1 MTHSY
6 RLASFSILGLLVA
19 CSSTDLDVTS
29 GPGAGSG
36 GTPGA
41 AGATSG
47 GGTTATGGAGTTTGG
62 TGGAGATTGATG
74 GVTGGAAGTGGA
86 GAGGVDTGGGDTGGG
101 DTGGAGAGGG
111 DTGGGGT
118 GGPTPVG
125 DLHITDPVPGF
136 ASVAGGTTGGGTD
149 LSSAITVDSMSE
161 LQDAAKGATPAIILV
176 KPGNYSGTLAP
187 GANKTIIGVG
197 PGVTIAGNI
206 RMSGAD
212 VHNIIIRNLA
222 VRGARCA
229 SYDECK
235 SGADAVYTG
244 NGAHHV
250 WLDHL
255 DISDGQDGNCD
266 ITQGADYVTVSWARF
281 YYTYDKEHR
290 FSNLIA
296 GSDDE
301 PASVGKLHITYMN
314 SHWGERVDSRQPRGR
329 YGNVHM
335 LNNYHKT
342 GGGQIHGVGKDMAL
356 IAENCVY
363 DENRSIWT
371 DMGSPRGWKG
381 IGNQGTGDDLNDSRG
396 TVFEIPYRYTPMP
409 ASQVVAAVTSKEC
422 GAGNTCTLAY

>member
-6 RLASFSILGLLVA
+6 RLASFSILGLLIA
-19 CSSTDLDVTS
+19 CSSTDPDVT
-29 GPGAGSG
+29 PGAGADPG
-36 GTPGA
+36 GTTGA
-41 AGATSG
+41 AGTTG
-47 GGTTATGGAGTTTGG
+47 GGGGTATGGAGTTTGG

-86 GAGGVDTGGGDTGGG
+86 GAGGADTGEAASTGG
-101 DTGGAGAGGG
+101 TGA
-111 DTGGGGT
+111 GGGGT
-118 GGPTPVG
+118 GGSTPVG
-125 DLHITDPVPGF
+125 DLRITDPVPGF

-149 LSSAITVDSMSE
+149 LSSAITVDSMSA
-161 LQDAAKGATPAIILV
+161 LQNAAKGSTPAIILV

-197 PGVTIAGNI
+197 PGVTIMGNI
-206 RMSGAD
+206 RMSGD
-212 VHNIIIRNLA
+212 GVHNIILRNLA

-229 SYDECK
+229 SYEECK
-235 SGADAVYTG
+235 AGADAVYTG

-314 SHWGERVDSRQPRGR
+314 SHWGERVDTRQPRGR

-335 LNNYHKT
+335 LNNYHNT

-381 IGNQGTGDDLNDSRG
+381 IGNQGSGDDLNDSRG

-409 ASQVVAAVTSKEC
+409 ASQVVAAVTSEEC